1 MRRRRELTAAL
12 LAALALGVAAGCGG
26 GGDAS
31 GGSDDGGTT
40 TSATEETQTVF
51 EGIDLALSVQEVME
65 LNFEGD
71 LDVRGFVVE
80 ANGQTLL
87 CTTSE
92 GNPPTCGK
100 PSLVLVDYEGEVPS
114 SEEIFVTGELS
125 GNRLVVR

>member
-92 GNPPTCGK
+92 GNPPT
-100 PSLVLVDYEGEVPS
+100 
-114 SEEIFVTGELS
+114 
-125 GNRLVVR
+125 